1 MKQKLA
7 ITLVLALLV
16 SLLVP
21 AAAFAASTDSYK
33 VTFTL
38 TGNDKNKT
46 VQTVTSD
53 YSNYIVGSTP
63 LWDLL
68 ATWANDAEKKL
79 DEEHTFDGTGLRAQF
94 TKFKDAAIAGGEDWT
109 AALNNGK
116 LTYEPVGTKDLFAD
130 NAKTVYDL
138 VKLGKV
144 TVTYASGPDFGDY
157 TLSVKTEIQPVVP
170 SGDGSGSTT
179 TTYAPEIKA
188 AEHGTITVNPQAAEK
203 GAQVKI
209 TATPDEGYELDTLT
223 VTDAQGAEIALV
235 KNDDG
240 TCTYTQ
246 PAGKVTITGTF
257 KEKTTE
263 FVNPYVDV
271 AEGDYFYDAVMW
283 AKQKDITNGADATHF
298 NPGGLCTRAE
308 TVTFLWRAEGKPA
321 PTTAEMPF
329 EDVAAGTYYY
339 DAVLWAVEN
348 GIVNGTDAT
357 HFCPTEKVTREQ
369 FATFLYRCAK
379 LHGKGFDGLWSFQLD
394 FPDASEVSD
403 WAYEAMCWMVMNGV
417 VLGMDGTLNP
427 QGNALRAHVMCMLY
441 RYENLA

>member
-63 LWDLL
+63 LRTLL
-68 ATWANDAEKKL
+68 ATWANDAAKKL

-130 NAKTVYDL
+130 SEKTVYDL
-138 VKLGKV
+138 VELGEVK
-144 TVTYASGPDFGDY
+144 VTYASGTDLGDY
-157 TLSVKTEIQPVVP
+157 TLSVKTEIQP
-170 SGDGSGSTT
+170 
-179 TTYAPEIKA
+179 
-188 AEHGTITVNPQAAEK
+188 
-203 GAQVKI
+203 
-209 TATPDEGYELDTLT
+209 
-223 VTDAQGAEIALV
+223 
-235 KNDDG
+235 
-240 TCTYTQ
+240 
-246 PAGKVTITGTF
+246 
-257 KEKTTE
+257 
-263 FVNPYVDV
+263 VNPYVDV

-298 NPGGLCTRAE
+298 TPGGLCTRAE

-348 GIVNGTDAT
+348 GIANGTDAT
-357 HFCPTEKVTREQ
+357 HFGPTEKVTREQ